1 MIQAGVVPVTWL
13 SLAAVYQ
20 LTSKNLATGRQFAGL
35 MAEHSATLRMAA
47 QQLAAQHPAPSA
59 AKKRPTP
66 EAASPHSLSA
76 LPCPGSQV
84 P

>member
-1 MIQAGVVPVTWL
+1 MIQAMVVPVTWL

-59 AKKRPTP
+59 AKNAQPPRPRHLI
-66 EAASPHSLSA
+66 A
-76 LPCPGSQV
+76 
-84 P
+84 